1 MLVLTINDTV
11 ERVIRIT
18 SINKLILI
26 TKLDLLD
33 TVVGS
38 GNEDPCQTDLV
49 DQSDLDPHC
58 ENLPK
63 QQIE

>member
-11 ERVIRIT
+11 ERVIR
-18 SINKLILI
+18 I

-49 DQSDLDPHC
+49 DQSD
-58 ENLPK
+58 
-63 QQIE
+63 